1 MSYQIIDLKN
11 KAELNKLI
19 SRIDAKL
26 ESVCRAYETA
36 NDEKI
41 SEATRKVFEYKR
53 IRLMTEIE
61 IELET
66 YGIICDWPGLF
77 PIYHSRGKET
87 HNLRWAL
94 VGSLVE

>member
-1 MSYQIIDLKN
+1 MKIIDLNN
-11 KAELNKLI
+11 KTELNKLI

-26 ESVCRAYETA
+26 ESACRAYELA
-36 NDEKI
+36 NDGKV
-41 SEATRKVFEYKR
+41 SELTRNVFEDKR

-66 YGIICDWPGLF
+66 YGIICDWPGLY
-77 PIYHSRGKET
+77 PTYNKAGTQS